1 MIPCE
6 EGKVRLMG
14 GYSNSSGMV
23 EMCTSGVFKAISD
36 CAWTDKN
43 AETVCT
49 QLGLTRNGS
58 CLINMY
64 TVKPLCRLVVT
75 LYVKQLLSYNGH

>member
-6 EGKVRLMG
+6 EGKVRLTG

-58 CLINMY
+58 CLMIMY
-64 TVKPLCRLVVT
+64 TVK
-75 LYVKQLLSYNGH
+75 LLHSDHYNYMPGCSYFL

>member
-1 MIPCE
+1 
-6 EGKVRLMG
+6 MG

-23 EMCTSGVFKAISD
+23 EMCTNGVFKAISD

-64 TVKPLCRLVVT
+64 TVKLLCSSDYTHVIIHVR
-75 LYVKQLLSYNGH
+75 QLLSCNGH

>member
-1 MIPCE
+1 
-6 EGKVRLMG
+6 MG

-23 EMCTSGVFKAISD
+23 EMCTNGVFKAISD

-58 CLINMY
+58 CLINKHVYSKTAVCSGDY
-64 TVKPLCRLVVT
+64 THVIIHVCKAAAFL
-75 LYVKQLLSYNGH
+75 